1 MPGLGKDRLS
11 HPRDRGAYLVTRF
24 SKPRNGSTLPLAPPF
39 CRTADQ
45 PTLRGPHLDNL
56 TFNFKGATRRSAP
69 FRFTPPCLKCG
80 LLAGVARTSALFW
93 LSIDW
98 CNGVRFICTNL
109 VQSNLTLLHQKRE
122 WIFCRFRAVAW
133 PKAGDYPLSIYVRP
147 IILARDPFSSVPEG
161 SESSAEWLARR
172 RCGHVTLEG
181 GLTLLGRS
189 LHEP

>member
-69 FRFTPPCLKCG
+69 FRFTSPCLKCDP
-80 LLAGVARTSALFW
+80 LAGVAKPAKKGQVYFGRFYLGKRGCLSKTGAKQPDPSAP
-93 LSIDW
+93 
-98 CNGVRFICTNL
+98 N
-109 VQSNLTLLHQKRE
+109 RE
-122 WIFCRFRAVAW
+122 WIFCRFRAAAW
-133 PKAGDYPLSIYVRP
+133 PKVGDYPLSICTRP
-147 IILARDPFSSVPEG
+147 KILSRFLRPRG
-161 SESSAEWLARR
+161 I
-172 RCGHVTLEG
+172 G
-181 GLTLLGRS
+181 GRLPNG
-189 LHEP
+189 